1 MRVRRFGSCSAR
13 WAMSQRRSFDSRP
26 ATPISR
32 GGAGAG
38 TTERRRAARDRY
50 PRARTRPDGGR
61 SRSGRRQTKVAVSLN
76 SPIGRYAR
84 RARTRARGRPARP
97 TRPRATRSPR
107 VVGRVHGALAD
118 PVEEL
123 VGVPSPTL
131 RHRRAG
137 PRVGHRHSGRHVH
150 VVSGQRH
157 RGRRV
162 VARRSAA
169 TRGFARAVASRRA
182 ARPPSRER
190 HDDETRWSRTR
201 PRRDTPSAPRNGA
214 SGAPTEELSPR
225 NSRSRTGRARKT
237 RDRSADPRQTVNNTR
252 PPRDGPTLRRTRPG
266 DVVHDEETPWVTPS
280 STTRATSTS
289 GVVRPRGEGA
299 RRSSAPR
306 VPAAPHHLF
315 FPRARA
321 RPRGRYPVQT
331 VTSPA
336 PSPAPLCPRPRV
348 PSSSRT
354 NPTTRRSPSRR
365 TVTRPWTAP
374 AARSAPRPPRP
385 RARSARSTPDRFAAG
400 SHTRSIPPRETRLP
414 RPDPRPRETRLLR
427 PDPRP
432 RSPDLTPRHSQNSL
446 SQTRRGGDRIRR
458 ARRCRRRRGRRRRRV
473 VDGGFEVERR
483 VLRVRSRRTTPRAR
497 GNPRART
504 TPRRTRIST

>member
-1 MRVRRFGSCSAR
+1 MRMRVRRFGSCSAR

-26 ATPISR
+26 ATPTEGGR
-32 GGAGAG
+32 AGGDDGDGAGALDARG
-38 TTERRRAARDRY
+38 RDPTAVWGDATAAPAWSIRL
-50 PRARTRPDGGR
+50 
-61 SRSGRRQTKVAVSLN
+61 V
-76 SPIGRYAR
+76 
-84 RARTRARGRPARP
+84 RARGRLAPLAHP
-97 TRPRATRSPR
+97 LALR

-162 VARRSAA
+162 VARRLAA

-190 HDDETRWSRTR
+190 HDGETRWSRTR

-214 SGAPTEELSPR
+214 SGAPHGGAVAAQLALSDRPSEK
-225 NSRSRTGRARKT
+225 NARPLGGPAT
-237 RDRSADPRQTVNNTR
+237 NGQQHPS
-252 PPRDGPTLRRTRPG
+252 PRDGPTLRRTRPG

-289 GVVRPRGEGA
+289 GVVRPRGGRCA
-299 RRSSAPR
+299 PVFRPR
-306 VPAAPHHLF
+306 VPAAPRIFL
-315 FPRARA
+315 PRARA
-321 RPRGRYPVQT
+321 RPRGRHPVQT
-331 VTSPA
+331 VTSRPSLRPSLPTSPRPQFVENQPHDEEVALASDGDSSMDSAGGQVRAPPA
-336 PSPAPLCPRPRV
+336 PPARAIRAVNARPF
-348 PSSSRT
+348 
-354 NPTTRRSPSRR
+354 RRI
-365 TVTRPWTAP
+365 
-374 AARSAPRPPRP
+374 
-385 RARSARSTPDRFAAG
+385 
-400 SHTRSIPPRETRLP
+400 SHPIIPPR
-414 RPDPRPRETRLLR
+414 DPTP
-427 PDPRP
+427 PP
-432 RSPDLTPRHSQNSL
+432 RSPTPRDTTPPPRSPTPLTGPHPSTLAEFPKSDE
-446 SQTRRGGDRIRR
+446 TRRRRIRR
-458 ARRCRRRRGRRRRRV
+458 RDDVGDDEWRRRRRV

-497 GNPRART
+497 GNPARART